1 MRQLRVGPGHFPRE
15 NPSALRRGILYRPA
29 CKECPGARRRAFFLG
44 KCPGS
49 CGIRKVMVIF
59 SCSFLWKS
67 NSRFWCWEASLPKIR
82 KKGGLRK
89 VMLRKCW
96 EAPRSYSPHSPSSP
110 TSRGPHAPPAAP
122 AAGQPME
129 RMRGKSSSGHPGMLG
144 LAPRAQGRK
153 CNGIHWGGSKIGPP
167 EPLKK
172 PYKYSLNRREAR
184 AKHGGCACGAPPRA
198 ENIGLGASYKG
209 KAFCFPKMVISGSRP
224 SLRNEVS

>member
-1 MRQLRVGPGHFPRE
+1 M
-15 NPSALRRGILYRPA
+15 
-29 CKECPGARRRAFFLG
+29 
-44 KCPGS
+44 
-49 CGIRKVMVIF
+49 
-59 SCSFLWKS
+59 
-67 NSRFWCWEASLPKIR
+67 
-82 KKGGLRK
+82 
-89 VMLRKCW
+89 MLRKCW

-184 AKHGGCACGAPPRA
+184 AKNGGCACGAPPRA
-198 ENIGLGASYKG
+198 ENIGLGASKKRGRPETGGGAEEGKEIIKG